1 MIGEDAVNST
11 TAMLE
16 KLMQIILEIIRMQR
30 DSQRYNSREA
40 AKSSKENAKQPK
52 IKFGEMKKTEYKKML
67 NAGDKMHRIEVDKN
81 QLEGLNKIAKEIGA
95 KYWVMSTEGNTAS
108 VIVPEKFFVQMQGA
122 LEEATKLQLTKSPQS
137 LAVHNGAEIIS
148 AEDIDMAKAV
158 LSYHDIPTA
167 TFKTDGGYMNI
178 VSSDF
183 DGQYKAAMQEIS
195 RLKDELK
202 NIDIT
207 VFEQTMPFE
216 YINKL
221 DTKIIEATQEMAQY
235 IKLNVPEAEL
245 LRTESG
251 EIAVKYPA
259 ASEAQIQ
266 NCITNYSND
275 IAAAQDYQAVIIDNT
290 ININRD
296 KLLISENT
304 SEYFTR
310 VPNTAGQ
317 DYIKIAKD
325 DSALTDGK
333 TISAKIDYDKTYQIF
348 DKDGNLKSEL
358 SGRDLAA
365 KYNTK
370 SRSANKKTDIRRYNN
385 DSLDRIEV
393 YNAKENK
400 LVRIGIE
407 NADVVRK
414 NLLDCG
420 ISPFA
425 AEKLL
430 ADIDNSL
437 SDDYKSVFKYNPPS
451 IQNSFSEIKSDML
464 EQYKVAEKISSAQ
477 LVDGFNDTLGKKCCV
492 FDKRI
497 NEYVLVPAQ
506 ENRLKTALAQMGYDV
521 LQTNVIVSEAQKS
534 YSPSGATLERED
546 IHAQSFETGNAEV
559 SAYKFCNDEHG
570 IILIKQEITDTDV
583 SIKYADI
590 NKDTTR
596 PEIEKALKSEFH
608 MQDAASIAEL
618 LNCMEKEQ
626 LISKAVS
633 TITKD
638 GFEISQV
645 SSDYLKISKDSSTLM
660 LDKNKVDIKQL
671 SNAFGITEKQ
681 AEKLSNS
688 LSKSLK
694 AADRKEK
701 SQTLNDIKNAAK
713 KAYEQLS
720 DKKAQPSPEK
730 KISAEF
736 DRS

>member
-492 FDKRI
+492 FDKRT

-660 LDKNKVDIKQL
+660 LDKNKVEIKQL

-681 AEKLSNS
+681 ADKLSNS

>member
-1 MIGEDAVNST
+1 M
-11 TAMLE
+11 
-16 KLMQIILEIIRMQR
+16 
-30 DSQRYNSREA
+30 
-40 AKSSKENAKQPK
+40 
-52 IKFGEMKKTEYKKML
+52 
-67 NAGDKMHRIEVDKN
+67 
-81 QLEGLNKIAKEIGA
+81 
-95 KYWVMSTEGNTAS
+95 
-108 VIVPEKFFVQMQGA
+108 
-122 LEEATKLQLTKSPQS
+122 
-137 LAVHNGAEIIS
+137 
-148 AEDIDMAKAV
+148 
-158 LSYHDIPTA
+158 
-167 TFKTDGGYMNI
+167 
-178 VSSDF
+178 
-183 DGQYKAAMQEIS
+183 
-195 RLKDELK
+195 
-202 NIDIT
+202 
-207 VFEQTMPFE
+207 
-216 YINKL
+216 
-221 DTKIIEATQEMAQY
+221 
-235 IKLNVPEAEL
+235 
-245 LRTESG
+245 
-251 EIAVKYPA
+251 
-259 ASEAQIQ
+259 
-266 NCITNYSND
+266 
-275 IAAAQDYQAVIIDNT
+275 IIDNT

-325 DSALTDGK
+325 DSTLTDGK

-358 SGRDLAA
+358 PGRDLAA

-437 SDDYKSVFKYNPPS
+437 SDDYKAVFKYNPPS

-492 FDKRI
+492 FDKRT

>member
-108 VIVPEKFFVQMQGA
+108 VIVPEKFFVQMQGS

-158 LSYHDIPTA
+158 LSYHDIPAA

-235 IKLNVPEAEL
+235 IKLNVPDAEL

-437 SDDYKSVFKYNPPS
+437 SDDYKAVFKYNPPS

-492 FDKRI
+492 FDKRT

-701 SQTLNDIKNAAK
+701 SQTLNELKKAAKTAYENINAEKKNNAA
-713 KAYEQLS
+713 
-720 DKKAQPSPEK
+720 EK
-730 KISAEF
+730 NVSVEI
-736 DRS
+736 DRR